1 MISVTKVALD
11 ICIMEQVISYLRGPF
26 LFVFNFHPKNSY
38 ERYSIGVEEAGEYKV
53 SVFFLFFSLII
64 SFCVFCSAVLL
75 SVYFPRGPLRV
86 SFTWLSRMCVNLYDV
101 YIHKLNTT
109 LRNISTFSLFPL
121 ELYLNPENTNWSPF
135 MENWRRIACCTTKAY
150 VYIWSMNEFI
160 IGIYDL
166 YSYLIT

>member
-11 ICIMEQVISYLRGPF
+11 FCIMEQVISYLRGPF

-75 SVYFPRGPLRV
+75 SVYFPRAIEG
-86 SFTWLSRMCVNLYDV
+86 
-101 YIHKLNTT
+101 K
-109 LRNISTFSLFPL
+109 
-121 ELYLNPENTNWSPF
+121 LYLVISDV
-135 MENWRRIACCTTKAY
+135 CKL
-150 VYIWSMNEFI
+150 V
-160 IGIYDL
+160 
-166 YSYLIT
+166 